1 MQSNFK
7 LFWKKCKESNKPGS
21 CTKTVDGYISNSY
34 KDIFMI
40 DTQSLWDSKGE
51 DQEIVNRINKALK
64 EKYCQGIKS
73 IIFINNINKDRLV
86 FEDKRLL

>member
-1 MQSNFK
+1 
-7 LFWKKCKESNKPGS
+7 
-21 CTKTVDGYISNSY
+21 
-34 KDIFMI
+34 MI